1 MHLNSSL
8 FRSQALM
15 AVIAGSCVIPLVGAV
30 AENLQQVAG
39 NNILT
44 VYADNPKSL
53 DDDLRL
59 EVLGRL
65 TALTPQVR
73 SLLSSSPRPMTPDSV
88 TRWENILRQSLLTR
102 MSSSSPLAR

>member
-44 VYADNPKSL
+44 VYTDNPKSL
-53 DDDLRL
+53 PPRAAASIGAPAKSNFLS
-59 EVLGRL
+59 
-65 TALTPQVR
+65 VR
-73 SLLSSSPRPMTPDSV
+73 KGF
-88 TRWENILRQSLLTR
+88 
-102 MSSSSPLAR
+102 